1 MIEKIDVRHMR
12 VLLHLVREKNVSRVA
27 ERLEIS
33 QQAVSNYLKRMREV
47 FPNELFLRQSAG
59 LQPTDYAYDLAAKFE
74 KILEEVDGIFNSFP
88 FDPAASECVFR
99 VIANE
104 YAQLSIIPSLSLLM
118 RERAPGVKLEVID
131 FNPDQHAKTLAQG
144 EADLVI
150 GFSDYVDPG
159 LVRNT
164 LRRDHYCCVAGQGS
178 PLPRQIQALSDV
190 SSHPHVDFASGVGN
204 LGSRVDDFLR
214 AQDVSRTVIATLP
227 CYTSLQAFM
236 HVNDT
241 VAFVPSA
248 IAAAG
253 SFQVIDID
261 MSSLN
266 FNVVVGWHR
275 RASSSASRDWLTQ
288 VIAELPAS
296 RLLKINQ
303 PVRPPFFD
311 ILT

>member
-74 KILEEVDGIFNSFP
+74 KIVEEIDGIFNSFP
-88 FDPAASECVFR
+88 FDPATSEYAFR

-131 FNPDQHAKTLAQG
+131 FNPDQHVKTLAQG

-159 LVRNT
+159 LVRNR
-164 LRRDHYCCVAGQGS
+164 LRSDHYCCVARQGS
-178 PLPRQIQALSDV
+178 LLPRQIQVLADV
-190 SSHPHVDFASGVGN
+190 SLHPHVDFASGVGN
-204 LGSRVDDFLR
+204 LGSRVDDFLS
-214 AQDVSRTVIATLP
+214 AQEVSRTVIATLP

-248 IAAAG
+248 IAATG
-253 SFQVIDID
+253 GFQVIDID

-275 RASSSASRDWLTQ
+275 RASGSASRDWLVQ
-288 VIAELPAS
+288 VIAELHAP
-296 RLLKINQ
+296 R
-303 PVRPPFFD
+303 
-311 ILT
+311 

>member
-1 MIEKIDVRHMR
+1 MIEKIDIRHMR

-74 KILEEVDGIFNSFP
+74 KIVEEIDGIFNSFP
-88 FDPAASECVFR
+88 FDPATSEYAFR

-131 FNPDQHAKTLAQG
+131 FNPDQHVKTLAQG

-159 LVRNT
+159 LVRNR
-164 LRRDHYCCVAGQGS
+164 LRSDHYCCVARQGS
-178 PLPRQIQALSDV
+178 LLPRQIQVLADV
-190 SSHPHVDFASGVGN
+190 SLHPPVDFASGVGN
-204 LGSRVDDFLR
+204 LGSRVDDFLSAR
-214 AQDVSRTVIATLP
+214 DVSRTVIATLP

-248 IAAAG
+248 IAATG
-253 SFQVIDID
+253 GFQVIDLD

-266 FNVVVGWHR
+266 FNLVVGWHR
-275 RASSSASRDWLTQ
+275 RASGSASRDWLVQ
-288 VIAELPAS
+288 VIAGLHTS
-296 RLLKINQ
+296 S
-303 PVRPPFFD
+303 
-311 ILT
+311 

>member
-1 MIEKIDVRHMR
+1 MIEKIDIRHMR
-12 VLLHLVREKNVSRVA
+12 ALLHLVREKNVSRVA

-74 KILEEVDGIFNSFP
+74 KIVEEIDGIFNSFP
-88 FDPAASECVFR
+88 FDPATSEYAFR

-131 FNPDQHAKTLAQG
+131 FNPDQHVKTLAQG

-159 LVRNT
+159 LVRNR
-164 LRRDHYCCVAGQGS
+164 LRSDHYCCVARQGS
-178 PLPRQIQALSDV
+178 LLPRQIQVLADV
-190 SSHPHVDFASGVGN
+190 SLHPHVDFASGVGN
-204 LGSRVDDFLR
+204 LGSRVDDFLSAR
-214 AQDVSRTVIATLP
+214 DVSRTVIATLP

-248 IAAAG
+248 IAATG
-253 SFQVIDID
+253 GFQVIDLD

-266 FNVVVGWHR
+266 FNLVVGWHR
-275 RASSSASRDWLTQ
+275 RASGSASRDWLVQ
-288 VIAELPAS
+288 VIAGLHTS
-296 RLLKINQ
+296 S
-303 PVRPPFFD
+303 
-311 ILT
+311 

>member
-1 MIEKIDVRHMR
+1 MIEKIDIRHMR

-74 KILEEVDGIFNSFP
+74 KIVEEIDGIFNSFP
-88 FDPAASECVFR
+88 FDPATSEYAFR

-131 FNPDQHAKTLAQG
+131 FNPDQHVKTLAQG

-159 LVRNT
+159 LVRNR
-164 LRRDHYCCVAGQGS
+164 LRSDHYCCVARQGS
-178 PLPRQIQALSDV
+178 LLPRQIQVLADV
-190 SSHPHVDFASGVGN
+190 SLHPHVDFASGVGN
-204 LGSRVDDFLR
+204 LGSRVDDFLSAR
-214 AQDVSRTVIATLP
+214 DVSRTVIATLP

-248 IAAAG
+248 IAATG
-253 SFQVIDID
+253 DFQVIDLD

-266 FNVVVGWHR
+266 FNLVVGWHR
-275 RASSSASRDWLTQ
+275 RASGSASRDWLVQ
-288 VIAELPAS
+288 VIAGLHTS
-296 RLLKINQ
+296 S
-303 PVRPPFFD
+303 
-311 ILT
+311 

>member
-1 MIEKIDVRHMR
+1 MIEKIDIRHMR

-74 KILEEVDGIFNSFP
+74 KIVEEIDGIFNSFP
-88 FDPAASECVFR
+88 FDPATSEYAFR

-131 FNPDQHAKTLAQG
+131 FNPDQHFKTLAQG

-159 LVRNT
+159 LVRNR
-164 LRRDHYCCVAGQGS
+164 LRSDHYCCVARQGS
-178 PLPRQIQALSDV
+178 LLPRQIQVLADV
-190 SSHPHVDFASGVGN
+190 SLHPHVDFASGVGN
-204 LGSRVDDFLR
+204 LGSRVDDFLSAR
-214 AQDVSRTVIATLP
+214 DVSRTVIATLP

-248 IAAAG
+248 IAATG
-253 SFQVIDID
+253 GFQVIDLD

-275 RASSSASRDWLTQ
+275 RASGSVSRDWLVQ
-288 VIAELPAS
+288 VIAGLHTS
-296 RLLKINQ
+296 S
-303 PVRPPFFD
+303 
-311 ILT
+311 

>member
-1 MIEKIDVRHMR
+1 MIEKIDIRHMR

-74 KILEEVDGIFNSFP
+74 KIVEEIDGIFNSFP
-88 FDPAASECVFR
+88 FDPATSEYAFR

-131 FNPDQHAKTLAQG
+131 FNPDQHVKTLAQG

-159 LVRNT
+159 LVRNR
-164 LRRDHYCCVAGQGS
+164 LRSDHYCCVARQGS
-178 PLPRQIQALSDV
+178 LLPRQIQVLADV
-190 SSHPHVDFASGVGN
+190 SLHPHVDFASGVGN
-204 LGSRVDDFLR
+204 LGSRVDDFLSAR
-214 AQDVSRTVIATLP
+214 GVSRTVIATLP
-227 CYTSLQAFM
+227 CYTSLHAFM

-248 IAAAG
+248 IAATG
-253 SFQVIDID
+253 GFQVIDLD

-275 RASSSASRDWLTQ
+275 RASGSVSRDWLVQ
-288 VIAELPAS
+288 VIAGLHTS
-296 RLLKINQ
+296 S
-303 PVRPPFFD
+303 
-311 ILT
+311 

>member
-1 MIEKIDVRHMR
+1 MIEKIDIRHMR

-74 KILEEVDGIFNSFP
+74 KIVEEIDGIFNSFP
-88 FDPAASECVFR
+88 FDPATSEYAFR

-131 FNPDQHAKTLAQG
+131 FNPDQHVKTLAQG
-144 EADLVI
+144 EADLVV

-159 LVRNT
+159 LVRNR
-164 LRRDHYCCVAGQGS
+164 LRSDHYCCVARQGS
-178 PLPRQIQALSDV
+178 LLPRQIQVLADV
-190 SSHPHVDFASGVGN
+190 SLHPHVDFASGVGN
-204 LGSRVDDFLR
+204 LGSRVDDFLSAR
-214 AQDVSRTVIATLP
+214 DVSRTVIATLP

-248 IAAAG
+248 IAATG
-253 SFQVIDID
+253 GFQVIDLD

-266 FNVVVGWHR
+266 FNLVVGWHR
-275 RASSSASRDWLTQ
+275 RASGSASRDWLVQ
-288 VIAELPAS
+288 VIAGLHTS
-296 RLLKINQ
+296 S
-303 PVRPPFFD
+303 
-311 ILT
+311 

>member
-1 MIEKIDVRHMR
+1 MIEKIDIRHMR
-12 VLLHLVREKNVSRVA
+12 VLLYLVREKNVSRVA

-74 KILEEVDGIFNSFP
+74 KIVEEIDGIFNSFP
-88 FDPAASECVFR
+88 FDPATSECVFR

-131 FNPDQHAKTLAQG
+131 FNPDQHVKTLAQG

-159 LVRNT
+159 LVRNR
-164 LRRDHYCCVAGQGS
+164 LRSDHYCCVARQGS
-178 PLPRQIQALSDV
+178 LLPRQIQVLADV
-190 SSHPHVDFASGVGN
+190 SLHPHVDFASGVGN
-204 LGSRVDDFLR
+204 LGSRVDDFLSAR
-214 AQDVSRTVIATLP
+214 DVSRTVIATLP

-253 SFQVIDID
+253 GFQVIDLD
-261 MSSLN
+261 MSFLN

-275 RASSSASRDWLTQ
+275 RASGSASRDWLVQ
-288 VIAELPAS
+288 VIAELHAS
-296 RLLKINQ
+296 R
-303 PVRPPFFD
+303 
-311 ILT
+311 

>member
-1 MIEKIDVRHMR
+1 MIEKIDIRHMR
-12 VLLHLVREKNVSRVA
+12 VLLYLVREKNVSRVA

-74 KILEEVDGIFNSFP
+74 KIVEEIDGIFNSFP
-88 FDPAASECVFR
+88 FDPATSEYAFR

-131 FNPDQHAKTLAQG
+131 FNPDQHVKTLAQG

-159 LVRNT
+159 LVRNR
-164 LRRDHYCCVAGQGS
+164 LRSDHYCCVARQGS
-178 PLPRQIQALSDV
+178 LLPRQIQVLADV
-190 SSHPHVDFASGVGN
+190 SLHPHVDFASGVGN
-204 LGSRVDDFLR
+204 LGSRVDDFLSAR
-214 AQDVSRTVIATLP
+214 DVSRTVIATLP

-248 IAAAG
+248 IAATG
-253 SFQVIDID
+253 GFQVIDLD

-275 RASSSASRDWLTQ
+275 RASGSASRDWLVQ
-288 VIAELPAS
+288 VIAGLHTS
-296 RLLKINQ
+296 S
-303 PVRPPFFD
+303 
-311 ILT
+311 

>member
-1 MIEKIDVRHMR
+1 MIEKIDIRHMR

-74 KILEEVDGIFNSFP
+74 KIVEEIDGIFNSFP
-88 FDPAASECVFR
+88 FDPATSEYAFR

-131 FNPDQHAKTLAQG
+131 FNPDQHVKTLAQG

-159 LVRNT
+159 LVRNR
-164 LRRDHYCCVAGQGS
+164 LRSDHYCCVARQGS
-178 PLPRQIQALSDV
+178 LLPRQIQVLADV
-190 SSHPHVDFASGVGN
+190 SLHPHVDFASGVGN
-204 LGSRVDDFLR
+204 LGSRVDDFLSAR
-214 AQDVSRTVIATLP
+214 DVSRTVIATLP

-248 IAAAG
+248 IAATG
-253 SFQVIDID
+253 GFQVIDLD

-266 FNVVVGWHR
+266 FNLVVGWHR
-275 RASSSASRDWLTQ
+275 RASGSASRDWLVQ
-288 VIAELPAS
+288 VIAGLHTS
-296 RLLKINQ
+296 S
-303 PVRPPFFD
+303 
-311 ILT
+311 